1 MQVNPRAG
9 RSGWPSRFHT
19 HASGGRIDR
28 PPPGLIVRLWEHP
41 GKHLGGPS
49 ERWPARV
56 ARVHGAGSSPLRP
69 AAAGRCDIIV
79 FPDPCRTP
87 NAQPR
92 TSPDMRGGVHGTP
105 PHRNRGDLRMFS
117 RLKLTNFK
125 AWKDT
130 GDVALRPVTML
141 LGTNS
146 SGKSSL
152 IQSLL
157 LLKQTVQSPDR

>member
-1 MQVNPRAG
+1 
-9 RSGWPSRFHT
+9 
-19 HASGGRIDR
+19 
-28 PPPGLIVRLWEHP
+28 
-41 GKHLGGPS
+41 
-49 ERWPARV
+49 
-56 ARVHGAGSSPLRP
+56 
-69 AAAGRCDIIV
+69 
-79 FPDPCRTP
+79 
-87 NAQPR
+87 
-92 TSPDMRGGVHGTP
+92 
-105 PHRNRGDLRMFS
+105 MFS

-157 LLKQTVQSPDR
+157 LLKQTVQSPDRSIHLNLGGDETDDLYDFGGFDSVLRGFFTESESAGTLIVLIVLCVTVIGDRLTASTRNPT

>member
-1 MQVNPRAG
+1 
-9 RSGWPSRFHT
+9 
-19 HASGGRIDR
+19 
-28 PPPGLIVRLWEHP
+28 
-41 GKHLGGPS
+41 
-49 ERWPARV
+49 
-56 ARVHGAGSSPLRP
+56 
-69 AAAGRCDIIV
+69 
-79 FPDPCRTP
+79 
-87 NAQPR
+87 
-92 TSPDMRGGVHGTP
+92 
-105 PHRNRGDLRMFS
+105 MFS

-157 LLKQTVQSPDR
+157 LLKQTVQSPDRSIHLNLGGDETDDLYDFGGFDSVLHQGARTRQRVAQRRLAGGITGLGHPRRAQGAGWPRCIPAGIFAELEGGRDPPVPG